1 MKVITKLKGFFEAH
15 SMGVVMLFLWISAF
29 LIPLA
34 FSPKNPDRDKKDK
47 LDYYDISF
55 LSIGALF
62 TGIAFAATYSSLIH
76 QKKSLKDQMNLL
88 NKQIDMN
95 VFSLTVKELSD
106 ESYTECKKYINS
118 VDYYD
123 DIRVVRKITK
133 KDTISLRDF
142 KDILSN
148 DIDKE
153 TKKRLRK
160 SYDMIVSFC
169 SKMEYIG
176 FLFKNISTSILIN
189 YYGRT
194 ILTTY
199 DALKILIETQN
210 DGGKTDYT
218 FYHFS
223 YLYYY
228 AKENEEKYYEEREN
242 EINRLFLK

>member
-118 VDYYD
+118 AAYYD
-123 DIRVVRKITK
+123 DIRVVKKITK
-133 KDTISLRDF
+133 KDSISLRDF
-142 KDILSN
+142 KDLLLG
-148 DIDKE
+148 DIDEE
-153 TKKRLRK
+153 TKKRLHK
-160 SYDMIVSFC
+160 SYVTIVSFC